1 MSAVWLSGNDVGLI
15 NEVTLRR
22 TGLEMGDRSGQLSLA
37 IPPEIVEMS
46 TSDVYM
52 CTPLPLG
59 KKQRVLRNSKSSDQN
74 CWHTGLIG

>member
-52 CTPLPLG
+52 CTCVH
-59 KKQRVLRNSKSSDQN
+59 RYR
-74 CWHTGLIG
+74 